1 VGLINAKH
9 QDITFFSFPITIAH
23 HFSHLPLGGIR
34 ARGVVVTTAVATAA
48 TAEAATTTT
57 VVTVT
62 TSGTGVGKV
71 DTDSATIK
79 SRRVLVMRLFDYQNG
94 SETHS
99 CSFMASM
106 AC

>member
-34 ARGVVVTTAVATAA
+34 ARGVVTTAVATAA

-57 VVTVT
+57 VVTVA

-71 DTDSATIK
+71 DTDLATIEAM
-79 SRRVLVMRLFDYQNG
+79 RMLVMKLLGYQNG
-94 SETHS
+94 SETYS